1 MGSVRI
7 AFEQQ
12 IRIIS
17 LDQLLPSR
25 QLSVAVL
32 SSSKAQR
39 IAASIAQLGLVEPI
53 VVVTANAGGPYT
65 VLDGHVRLHALREQ
79 GAANARCLLASDDEA
94 FTYNKRVN
102 RLAVVQEHYMIMR
115 ALERGVSETKL
126 ASALNVNV
134 EVIRH
139 RRQLLDG
146 ISPDVEDLLK
156 DRVVGTHVFNKLKKM
171 RPVRQLEVAELMV
184 AANNFSTNYVK
195 ALLATSKPQDLIKP
209 DQLRRATGLTGE
221 QMDRL
226 EREMASISHDY
237 KELEATYGD
246 DMLLLVIAG
255 GFLDRILA
263 RPALEQFLAQRHP
276 EMLETFRSIVTAASL
291 DLPPPAAA

>member
-1 MGSVRI
+1 
-7 AFEQQ
+7 
-12 IRIIS
+12 
-17 LDQLLPSR
+17 
-25 QLSVAVL
+25 
-32 SSSKAQR
+32 
-39 IAASIAQLGLVEPI
+39 
-53 VVVTANAGGPYT
+53 
-65 VLDGHVRLHALREQ
+65 
-79 GAANARCLLASDDEA
+79 
-94 FTYNKRVN
+94 
-102 RLAVVQEHYMIMR
+102 
-115 ALERGVSETKL
+115 
-126 ASALNVNV
+126 
-134 EVIRH
+134 
-139 RRQLLDG
+139 
-146 ISPDVEDLLK
+146 
-156 DRVVGTHVFNKLKKM
+156 M

-209 DQLRRATGLTGE
+209 DQLRRATGLTVE

-291 DLPPPAAA
+291 DLPQPAAA